1 MTKLRPFRALATL
14 AVTTTAAAC
23 STLNPAGLVA
33 ASRLDPLNTPPSE
46 ISVAVGVP
54 ETLRLAD
61 GDAEF
66 RIAFRG
72 GSAASTIML
81 EEVAPLRLSA
91 AGSEGPRPSAS
102 DELIYIARIAPEDAG
117 RIAAVQQEI
126 RDLRAAGTDG
136 DGSLT
141 VRVVGGCFVGAPPEA
156 LAISTWLRTDPSD
169 GFVQLTRRQ
178 DVTRAIGARDAAM
191 LMSQLS
197 PCTSEE

>member
-1 MTKLRPFRALATL
+1 MTTLPSLRTLATL
-14 AVTTTAAAC
+14 AIVATASAC
-23 STLNPAGLVA
+23 GTMNPAGLVA

-54 ETLRLAD
+54 ETLRLED

-81 EEVAPLRLSA
+81 EEVAPLSLSV
-91 AGSEGPRPSAS
+91 AGSEGPRPSTS
-102 DELIYIARIAPEDAG
+102 GETVYIARIAPEDAG
-117 RIAAVQQEI
+117 RISAVQQEI

-141 VRVVGGCFVGAPPEA
+141 VRVVGGCFVGARPEV
-156 LAISTWLRTDPSD
+156 ISVSTWLQTDPSD

-197 PCTSEE
+197 PCASEE

>member
-14 AVTTTAAAC
+14 VVATTAAAC

-81 EEVAPLRLSA
+81 DEVAPLRLSA
-91 AGSEGPRPSAS
+91 VGSEGPRPSAS
-102 DELIYIARIAPEDAG
+102 DETVYIARIAPEDAG

-141 VRVVGGCFVGAPPEA
+141 VKVVGGCFVGAPPEEI
-156 LAISTWLRTDPSD
+156 AISTWLQTDPSD

-178 DVTRAIGARDAAM
+178 DVTRALGARDAAM

-197 PCTSEE
+197 PCASEE

>member
-1 MTKLRPFRALATL
+1 MTTLPSFRTLATL
-14 AVTTTAAAC
+14 AIVATASAC
-23 STLNPAGLVA
+23 STMNPAGLVA

-46 ISVAVGVP
+46 ISIAVGVP
-54 ETLRLAD
+54 ETLRLED

-81 EEVAPLRLSA
+81 EEIAPLSLSA

-102 DELIYIARIAPEDAG
+102 DETVYVARIVPEDAG

-126 RDLRAAGTDG
+126 RDLRAAGTEG

-141 VRVVGGCFVGAPPEA
+141 VRVVGGCLSVR
-156 LAISTWLRTDPSD
+156 LR
-169 GFVQLTRRQ
+169 R
-178 DVTRAIGARDAAM
+178 
-191 LMSQLS
+191 
-197 PCTSEE
+197 

>member
-1 MTKLRPFRALATL
+1 MTTLLSFRTLATL
-14 AVTTTAAAC
+14 AIVATASAC
-23 STLNPAGLVA
+23 SSMNPAGLVA

-46 ISVAVGVP
+46 IAIAVGVP

-72 GSAASTIML
+72 GTAASTIML
-81 EEVAPLRLSA
+81 EEVAPLTISA
-91 AGSEGPRPSAS
+91 AGTDGPPPNALG
-102 DELIYIARIAPEDAG
+102 ETVYIARIAPEDAA

-126 RDLRAAGTDG
+126 RDLRAAGTEG

-141 VRVVGGCFVGAPPEA
+141 VRVVGGCFVGAPPGTIA
-156 LAISTWLRTDPSD
+156 VSTWLRTDPSD

-178 DVTRAIGARDAAM
+178 DVTRAVGARDAAM
-191 LMSQLS
+191 LRSRLS
-197 PCTSEE
+197 ACASAE

>member
-14 AVTTTAAAC
+14 AVATTAAAC

-91 AGSEGPRPSAS
+91 VGSDGPRPSAS
-102 DELIYIARIAPEDAG
+102 DEIVYIARIAPEDAG

-141 VRVVGGCFVGAPPEA
+141 VRVVGGCFVGGPPEA

-197 PCTSEE
+197 PCASVE